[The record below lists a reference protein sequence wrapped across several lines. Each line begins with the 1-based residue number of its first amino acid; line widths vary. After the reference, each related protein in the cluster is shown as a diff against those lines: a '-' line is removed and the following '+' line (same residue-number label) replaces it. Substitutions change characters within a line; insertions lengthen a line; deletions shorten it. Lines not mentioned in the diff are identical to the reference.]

1 MNEKLWAAISLIANL
16 IFGILLLVWKDDNSK
31 IAITNALDKIINT
44 IIQTF
49 VLLKG
54 KFCFEEKINVKDK
67 EEMKRIGQKDIAK
80 NLLNEMENKSKP
92 IGELNEFVEKNKNT
106 QNEEIKKEVEDIEKL
121 LEYIK
126 SQAENIMKEIKVI
139 NE

>member
-1 MNEKLWAAISLIANL
+1 MCKKFKNCINNMNEKLWAAISLIANL

-31 IAITNALDKIINT
+31 IAITNALDKIINS

-80 NLLNEMENKSKP
+80 NLLNEMENK
-92 IGELNEFVEKNKNT
+92 
-106 QNEEIKKEVEDIEKL
+106 
-121 LEYIK
+121 Y
-126 SQAENIMKEIKVI
+126 
-139 NE
+139 

>member
-16 IFGILLLVWKDDNSK
+16 IFGILLLIWKDDNSK
-31 IAITNALDKIINT
+31 IAITNALDKIINS

-54 KFCFEEKINVKDK
+54 KFCFEEKINVKDE
-67 EEMKRIGQKDIAK
+67 EEMKRIGQKDIAM
-80 NLLNEMENKSKP
+80 NLLKEMQDKSKP
-92 IGELNEFVEKNKNT
+92 IEELNEFVEKNKNT
-106 QNEEIKKEVEDIEKL
+106 QKKEIKKEVEDIEKL

-126 SQAENIMKEIKVI
+126 SQAENIMKKIKVI
-139 NE
+139 NK

>member
-1 MNEKLWAAISLIANL
+1 MNEKLWATISLIANL
-16 IFGILLLVWKDDNSK
+16 IFGILLLMWKDDNSK
-31 IAITNALDKIINT
+31 TAITNALDKIINT

-67 EEMKRIGQKDIAK
+67 EEMKRIGQKDNAK
-80 NLLNEMENKSKP
+80 KLLKEMHDNKKP
-92 IGELNEFVEKNKNT
+92 INELNEFAEKNKNT
-106 QNEEIKKEVEDIEKL
+106 LDEKIKEEVAEVEKL
-121 LEYIK
+121 LQCIRRE
-126 SQAENIMKEIKVI
+126 AENIMKNIKVI

>member
-1 MNEKLWAAISLIANL
+1 MNEKLWATISLIANL
-16 IFGILLLVWKDDNSK
+16 IFGILLLMWKDDNSK
-31 IAITNALDKIINT
+31 TAITNALDKIINT

-67 EEMKRIGQKDIAK
+67 EEMKRIGQKDNAK
-80 NLLNEMENKSKP
+80 KLLKEMHDNKKP
-92 IGELNEFVEKNKNT
+92 INELNEFAEKNKNT
-106 QNEEIKKEVEDIEKL
+106 LDEKIKEEVAEVEKL
-121 LEYIK
+121 LQYIRRE
-126 SQAENIMKEIKVI
+126 AENIMKNIKVI